1 MWLFAAVPLIYGLF
15 LLNVNFSAPHRFY
28 RNRLSEA
35 YLVREKPRSKSG
47 ESSVAAATDCVEH
60 VDVQKLSELR
70 KNNPA
75 APYHLINTAL
85 NVPRSKEPE
94 LRGRNS
100 DFFLFSQGYCGSTLT
115 GYLKTTELEGM
126 DWHLDLG
133 TALAISGAAVSP
145 YMGVGTERS
154 LKFLLTL
161 LNARLGYWLP
171 NPGCRSWLARTGRWA
186 TTANAW
192 YLFRELFGRLHE
204 KSARVNLSDGGHIEN
219 LGLYELLRRRCKFII
234 AIDGEQDGDV
244 SFPSLMRVIRYA
256 AIDLNADIRF
266 PQLDD
271 LKPRADGWSSAHFT
285 IGVVRYQPRPGE
297 EWSRAGSGRDRLL
310 QERRDGQRAGGGAG
324 LPPPRSRTF
333 PHQTTADQFFEED
346 QFEAYRALGYHSA
359 EEALRDEILQGKN
372 PNELDI
378 RGWIRKL
385 VENLLPD

>member
-1 MWLFAAVPLIYGLF
+1 
-15 LLNVNFSAPHRFY
+15 
-28 RNRLSEA
+28 
-35 YLVREKPRSKSG
+35 
-47 ESSVAAATDCVEH
+47 
-60 VDVQKLSELR
+60 
-70 KNNPA
+70 
-75 APYHLINTAL
+75 
-85 NVPRSKEPE
+85 
-94 LRGRNS
+94 
-100 DFFLFSQGYCGSTLT
+100 LT

-126 DWHLDLG
+126 DWHVDLG

-192 YLFRELFGRLHE
+192 YLFRELFGRLNE
-204 KSARVNLSDGGHIEN
+204 KSSRVNLSDGGHIEN

-244 SFPSLMRVIRYA
+244 SFPSLMRLIRYA

-266 PQLDD
+266 PHLDD
-271 LKPRADGWSSAHFT
+271 LKPRADGWSSSHFT
-285 IGVVRYQPRPGE
+285 IGVVRYQPRREEPGAE
-297 EWSRAGSGRDRLL
+297 PTTEPDLGVIVYFKSAVTGNEPAAVLDYRHR
-310 QERRDGQRAGGGAG
+310 E
-324 LPPPRSRTF
+324 PTF

-346 QFEAYRALGYHSA
+346 QFEAYRALGYHAA
-359 EEALRDEILQGKN
+359 EEALREEILQDTN